1 MSIER
6 RFSIVVERQRYRPVE
21 LVFLVTRHVV
31 VVSLS
36 PEKERVCAYVC
47 VREKINRQE
56 EIFISFAALYFPLPF
71 FSDGWLTLKGHSCLL
86 GFYGRRKGQAKRP
99 FQFINELVVCA
110 VTALILHTQD
120 TKRTYTISLVF
131 PL

>member
-36 PEKERVCAYVC
+36 PEKERVCTYVC

-56 EIFISFAALYFPLPF
+56 EIFISLLLYIFLSPF
-71 FSDGWLTLKGHSCLL
+71 L
-86 GFYGRRKGQAKRP
+86 
-99 FQFINELVVCA
+99 
-110 VTALILHTQD
+110 VTAGSPSKAILAFLGSMAEEKD
-120 TKRTYTISLVF
+120 KPSVPSNSLTSS
-131 PL
+131 LSAL